1 LAKGLYLKEIRYR
14 HMVSTDGIVTVSGA
28 GGSLLLRLSTRE
40 AKSVDVPLIPKSI
53 LAPVLK
59 KLGIE

>member
-1 LAKGLYLKEIRYR
+1 
-14 HMVSTDGIVTVSGA
+14 MVSTDGIVTVSGA
-28 GGSLLLRLSTRE
+28 GGSLLPRLSTRE

-53 LAPVLK
+53 LASVLK